1 MLPAAAGEPEGSG
14 AREDAEAAVAELRAA
29 PKPLEVLYNDFAV
42 PSQVCGEL
50 IGGLLHGRVVGNH
63 AGGLALWL

>member
-1 MLPAAAGEPEGSG
+1 M
-14 AREDAEAAVAELRAA
+14 AELRAA